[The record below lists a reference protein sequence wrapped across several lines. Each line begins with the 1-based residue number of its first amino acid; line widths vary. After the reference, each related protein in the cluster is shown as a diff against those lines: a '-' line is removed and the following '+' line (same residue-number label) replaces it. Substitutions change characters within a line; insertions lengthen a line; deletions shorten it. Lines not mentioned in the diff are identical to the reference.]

1 MRMEKKIINLNPQTN
16 YFSETKPVSLLLA
29 FISENT
35 ESLGLLQ
42 GPFPLSPQETTTAIT
57 IAFGE
62 PDSPAWWKIV
72 TITWL
77 LPPALFHFIY
87 IKGTM
92 LVCWGVQLVV
102 PKTTRIGQCA
112 TKAGLESVLFCSSLM
127 AWILL
132 FMAHILSNYVTIYQ
146 CYLLVIYPFIFWTY
160 CLSPYETVSTK
171 KMGLGLLCSLL

>member
-16 YFSETKPVSLLLA
+16 YFSETKPVCLLLT

-42 GPFPLSPQETTTAIT
+42 GPFPLSPPETTTAIT

-62 PDSPAWWKIV
+62 RDSPAWWKIL

-87 IKGTM
+87 IKGTI

-112 TKAGLESVLFCSSLM
+112 TKAGLESALFCSSLSYGVDSIVHGPHSFKLCYNIS
-127 AWILL
+127 ALPTCHLSIHFLDLL
-132 FMAHILSNYVTIYQ
+132 SI
-146 CYLLVIYPFIFWTY
+146 
-160 CLSPYETVSTK
+160 
-171 KMGLGLLCSLL
+171 SL